1 MKIELNEITMEDSSY
16 NNTITTTINDDD
28 GGNNDNTSSLSQH
41 EIIPIQEQEQEQAEP
56 RSRSNMFKNIVL
68 LSGMWG
74 MGLGAA
80 FVQIPSAQN
89 VLTSNN
95 YDAISTIPIGIIILG
110 SSPMAIVVPKLM
122 HRFGEKR
129 VFLMAAGFG
138 VLGALIQMT
147 GVLLSHNSG
156 SSLEIVFLMVG
167 AATQSFTFAS
177 TNNIR
182 FAVATFATPDF
193 LPKATAFVIL
203 GGVVGALL
211 GPLLTNTTRT
221 LFASADYA
229 GNFLQLAIMYFVYGV
244 LASVTDF
251 PPPPPSRASSSAE
264 KVETTV
270 TIATNYC
277 DDHNTINEL
286 DVGMEEGTTKPNT
299 TTNNNSV
306 DNAMHNT
313 SSTKKERSMKE
324 ILMTTDLV
332 LLIFVQSMSY
342 NIMAMY
348 MGDIKFPMQENG
360 YNDDQ
365 TTYAIFA
372 HQLGMFVPS
381 LISGH
386 VIGLLGVW
394 PTTCL
399 GFLILLGA
407 GGLFYIN
414 TSLIVFY
421 VGITIVGVGWNFSF
435 VGPSSALSNVYTTT
449 TTTTTNDN
457 DNSTEETNDC
467 NRNTTNN
474 RTTNVTTNGREK
486 SKVQGFN
493 DGIMLFTIGVL
504 QLSAASIYQA
514 TGSNWNIFN
523 GIVMGFSLLCVIITF
538 VKAIRTELVVATTAA
553 NNTNNNNSV

>member
-1 MKIELNEITMEDSSY
+1 MKIELNEITMMQRSDD
-16 NNTITTTINDDD
+16 NTITTTINDDD
-28 GGNNDNTSSLSQH
+28 GGNNDNPSSLSQH
-41 EIIPIQEQEQEQAEP
+41 EIIPIQEQEQAEP

-95 YDAISTIPIGIIILG
+95 YDAISTIPLGIIILG

-122 HRFGEKR
+122 HRLGEKR

-167 AATQSFTFAS
+167 AAVQSFTYAA

-251 PPPPPSRASSSAE
+251 PPPPPSRAASAAE
-264 KVETTV
+264 KGETTV
-270 TIATNYC
+270 MIATNHC
-277 DDHNTINEL
+277 DDNNTSNEL
-286 DVGMEEGTTKPNT
+286 DVGMEEGTTTPNT
-299 TTNNNSV
+299 TPNNNSV

-386 VIGLLGVW
+386 VIGVLGVW
-394 PTTCL
+394 PTTCI
-399 GFLILLGA
+399 GFLIMLGA

-435 VGPSSALSNVYTTT
+435 VGPSSALSDVY

-467 NRNTTNN
+467 NRINTKNN
-474 RTTNVTTNGREK
+474 RTTNITTNGREK

-514 TGSNWNIFN
+514 TGNNWNIFN

-538 VKAIRTELVVATTAA
+538 IKAIRTKLVVATTSAA
-553 NNTNNNNSV
+553 NNNNTNNNNSV